1 MNKSKNLRHWTG
13 GVFATLAGFIAFV
26 AIVLLA
32 LNVSREMKLLQSAQ
46 SDNVQWSLS
55 QVEVEFLELT
65 RQIAK
70 EPADVAEL
78 RRRFDVFYS
87 RISIIEAATVFETLR
102 ANVEFADHLG
112 KVKSFLDTNVGLIDQ
127 SDAVLRQSISAL
139 DVAASEVRSDV
150 RSLSNSGLS
159 TFAEAADLRRTKVA
173 RTMSELAVALVGLIG
188 TLAFGVIYLKR
199 INDRGRRRQ
208 QSLSNAMRRINTI
221 TSTSLDGVIISNFS
235 GKILE
240 FNPAAEKMFGHW
252 AEDVIGRDLGSVIIP
267 DHLRD
272 LHDAGMERM
281 RKSGT
286 RRVVGQ
292 GRVTLE
298 GKRADGDVF
307 PVELALQS
315 AETEDGE
322 IFIAFLRDISER
334 VAAESELVEARDKA
348 MASEKAKTEFL
359 ATMSHEI
366 RTPLNGL
373 LGNMTLLRDT
383 KLNGQQVRYLENME
397 TSGRLLMSHVS
408 DVLDITRYDAG
419 KLSTRIVPMNISRL
433 LHDIIDNQSG
443 PAATNITT
451 LEWGWKGK
459 PVNWVQSDP
468 DRLQHILMN
477 LIGNAVKFTKRG
489 KVTVTVEADPNSEPN
504 LRFDIID
511 TGSGI
516 DPNLMNWIFDDFV
529 TGNTAYNRDV
539 GGTGLGLSIA
549 KRFTTA
555 LGGEISVNS
564 ILGKGSQFIVSI
576 PLHIADE
583 PVVRAVGTDPQPK
596 KGLLNILV
604 VEDNEINRVVVREM
618 LLADGH
624 SVTEAIDG
632 REGVQKAALKRYD
645 LIFMDISMPILD
657 GRAATREIRGGA
669 GPNATTTIIALTAN
683 AMADEQERFLE
694 DGMNGILTKPLSRS
708 ALRELLGDTQP
719 AAAVADQLIVDR
731 LHSAE
736 TRDAVGPAGFEKLI
750 GRFAQEVNALIDWLG
765 TEAASDLSEVS
776 AKAHKIAGSA
786 AVFGA
791 VELREILK
799 EIEVAG
805 KSQDAKTVA
814 QLVEKLPAVWQR
826 TKPLLL

>member
-1 MNKSKNLRHWTG
+1 MNKSKTLRHWTG
-13 GVFATLAGFIAFV
+13 GVFAALAGFVALA

-87 RISIIEAATVFETLR
+87 RISIIEAASVFETLR
-102 ANVEFADHLG
+102 ADVGFADHLQ
-112 KVKSFLDTNVGLIDQ
+112 KVRSFLDTNVGLIDQ
-127 SDAVLRQSISAL
+127 SNAVLRQSIPAL
-139 DVAASEVRSDV
+139 DVAASAVRSDV
-150 RSLSNSGLS
+150 RGLSNSGLN
-159 TFAEAADLRRTKVA
+159 TFAKAADLRRNTVA

-188 TLAFGVIYLKR
+188 ALACGVVYLNR
-199 INDRGRRRQ
+199 LNARGQRRQ
-208 QSLSNAMRRINTI
+208 MALKNAMRRINTI
-221 TSTSLDGVIISNFS
+221 TSTSLDGVIISDLS
-235 GKILE
+235 GRILE

-252 AEDVIGRDLGSVIIP
+252 AEDVIGRELGAVIIP
-267 DHLRD
+267 DHLRS

-281 RKSGT
+281 RQGGT
-286 RRVVGQ
+286 RKVVGQ

-298 GKRADGDVF
+298 ANRSDGQNF
-307 PVELALQS
+307 PIELAIQS
-315 AETEDGE
+315 AETEGEE

-334 VAAESELVEARDKA
+334 VAAESELVEARDNA

-373 LGNMTLLRDT
+373 LGNMTLLSDT
-383 KLNGQQVRYLENME
+383 KLNSQQVRYLENME

-419 KLSTRIVPMNISRL
+419 KLSTRNVPMNISRL
-433 LHDIIDNQSG
+433 LQDIIDNQSG
-443 PAATNITT
+443 PAATNETT
-451 LEWGWKGK
+451 LEWGWKGE

-489 KVTVTVEADPNSEPN
+489 KVTVTVEADARNDPT

-516 DPNLMNWIFDDFV
+516 DPNLINRIFDDFV

-549 KRFTTA
+549 KRFTLA
-555 LGGEISVNS
+555 LGGEIAVNS
-564 ILGKGSQFIVSI
+564 FLEKGSQFIVSI

-583 PVVRAVGTDPQPK
+583 LVVRAIGTDPQPN
-596 KGLLNILV
+596 KGPLNILV
-604 VEDNEINRVVVREM
+604 VEDNEINRVVAREM
-618 LLADGH
+618 LLTDGH
-624 SVTEAIDG
+624 NVTEAFDG
-632 REGVQKAALKRYD
+632 REGVQKASLKRYD

-657 GRAATREIRGGA
+657 GRAATRKIRGGA
-669 GPNATTTIIALTAN
+669 GPNAATTIIALTAN
-683 AMADEQERFLE
+683 AMADEQEQFLE

-708 ALRELLGDTQP
+708 ALRELLDDTQP
-719 AAAVADQLIVDR
+719 AAAVEDQLIVDQ

-750 GRFAQEVNALIDWLG
+750 GRFAQEVNALLDWLSS
-765 TEAASDLSEVS
+765 AAVSDLSEVS

-799 EIEVAG
+799 EIEAAG
-805 KSQDAKTVA
+805 QSQDAKTVA